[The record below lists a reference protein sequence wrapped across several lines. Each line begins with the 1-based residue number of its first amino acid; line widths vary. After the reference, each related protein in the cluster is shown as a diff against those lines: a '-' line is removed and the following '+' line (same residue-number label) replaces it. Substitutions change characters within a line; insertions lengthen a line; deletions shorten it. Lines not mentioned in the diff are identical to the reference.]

1 MKYKTFTYNQIIKF
15 FQDNN
20 LPLSRNQVEL
30 IASKVR
36 EEVDARDR
44 QIERRTIK
52 KIKRNRSSPEWEKYR
67 ADCIS
72 DGIKPMS
79 FDKWNS
85 VLDKN
90 LNKDK
95 KPENLSRWN
104 NAKSAPTLWDKIDKD
119 PVFEKTLRIRTN
131 SETDPTMGNR

>member
-44 QIERRTIK
+44 QIDRRLL
-52 KIKRNRSSPEWEKYR
+52 KR
-67 ADCIS
+67 
-72 DGIKPMS
+72 
-79 FDKWNS
+79 
-85 VLDKN
+85 
-90 LNKDK
+90 KDK
-95 KPENLSRWN
+95 LQSVE
-104 NAKSAPTLWDKIDKD
+104 
-119 PVFEKTLRIRTN
+119 
-131 SETDPTMGNR
+131 